1 MSYLLSRLVL
11 ILTLIVVVTAGG
23 LQARAQESPSSFV
36 PVTDTMLENPDPADW
51 LMWRRTLD
59 GWGYSPLDQVDR
71 ENVSELRMV
80 WSQDMVKGTQQGT
93 PLVHDGIMYMPNPND
108 VIRARNAATGERI
121 WEYRRELPQDLAAII
136 RDAGRTRN
144 HAIYG
149 NLIISTSADDYVFAV
164 DAVSGKQ
171 VWETLILDF
180 RVNPALQSSGP
191 IIADG
196 KILSG
201 RNCYAEG
208 GPEACVITAHDAR
221 TGQELW
227 RTRTIPKPG
236 EPGDESW
243 GEVPFDRRWHVGTW
257 MVPSYD
263 PELRLVYTGTSVTS
277 PAPKYMLG
285 SNDLQYLYHNSTLA
299 LDIDTGE
306 MVWYYQHVVDHW
318 DLDHPYERIL
328 IDTAVA
334 PDPEEVSWINP
345 NLRPGERRQVLTGI
359 PGKTGIVYTLDRKT
373 GEFLWARPTVTQ
385 NVVDNIDGATGSVTV
400 NPEVIFTAAGQQR
413 LVCPNSGGGKNWPP
427 GAYSPV
433 THAMYF
439 PLQNTC
445 MSMTSSEPGP
455 TFDFLDAPPGTRQ
468 QSRYGFSSHAQIAPG
483 TKNVGRIEAV
493 SVETGETLWKYEQ
506 RAAVTALL
514 TTGGGLVF
522 GGDSNGGFR
531 AFDQN
536 TGEVLWEV
544 DLGSGVTG
552 HPVTYSVDGK
562 QYVAVS
568 TGVSVL
574 TGIASRLTPELST
587 GVENT
592 LFVFALP

>member
-1 MSYLLSRLVL
+1 MSYSRGRLFLVF
-11 ILTLIVVVTAGG
+11 ILFIVSVASG
-23 LQARAQESPSSFV
+23 LDGRAQDSPADFI
-36 PVTDTMLENPDPADW
+36 PVTDAILQNPDPADW
-51 LMWRRTLD
+51 LMWRRTLNS
-59 GWGYSPLDQVDR
+59 WGYSPLDQVDR
-71 ENVSELRMV
+71 ENVSQLTRV
-80 WSQDMVKGTQQGT
+80 WSQAMVKGTQQGT
-93 PLVHDGIMYMPNPND
+93 PLVYDGIMYMPNPQN
-108 VIRARNAATGERI
+108 VIRARNAVTGDLI
-121 WEYRRELPQDLAAII
+121 WEYRRELPQDLPAII
-136 RDAGRTRN
+136 RDPARTRN
-144 HAIYG
+144 QAIYG
-149 NLIISTSADDYVFAV
+149 NLIIASSGDDFVYAV
-164 DAVSGKQ
+164 DARSGKL

-201 RNCYAEG
+201 RNCFSEG
-208 GPEACVITAHDAR
+208 GPEACVITAHDAL
-221 TGQELW
+221 TGRELW

-243 GEVPFDRRWHVGTW
+243 GDVPFERRWHVGTW

-277 PAPKYMLG
+277 PAPKFMLG
-285 SNDLQYLYHNSTLA
+285 SNDDQYLYHNSTLA

-318 DLDHPYERIL
+318 DLDHPFERIL

-334 PDPEEVSWINP
+334 PDPEQVTWINP

-385 NVVDNIDGATGSVTV
+385 NVVDHIDGATGKVTV
-400 NPEVIFTAAGQQR
+400 NPEVILTATGQQR
-413 LVCPNSGGGKNWPP
+413 LVCPGSGGGKNWPP
-427 GAYSPV
+427 GAYSPL
-433 THAMYF
+433 THTMYF

-445 MSMTSSEPGP
+445 MSMTASEPGP
-455 TFDFLDAPPGTRQ
+455 TFDFLDSPGTVQR
-468 QSRYGFSSHAQIAPG
+468 SRYGFSSHAQIAPG
-483 TKNVGRIEAV
+483 TKNVGRIEAIN
-493 SVETGETLWKYEQ
+493 VETGETLWKHEQ
-506 RAAVTALL
+506 RAGITALL
-514 TTGGGLVF
+514 TTGGGLLF
-522 GGDSNGGFR
+522 GGDAAGVFR
-531 AFDQN
+531 AWDHA

-568 TGVSVL
+568 TGVSVV
-574 TGIASRLTPELST
+574 TMIAGSLTPELST
-587 GVENT
+587 GVDNT